1 MSLDLFKNLQIDEVI
16 RTYHES
22 NPLRQNTI
30 FVLSLRVWFEYE
42 CDCAELYKLLTSE
55 EIDNSYFRYFDIELV
70 TDNTIK
76 LDSWMN
82 KMSTILSKY
91 KNSIKL
97 DKQFRVDE
105 ESSRPNIMTVTYTGL
120 PVYKKLVGDGSKWV

>member
-22 NPLRQNTI
+22 NPLKQNTI

-42 CDCAELYKLLTSE
+42 RDCAELYKLLTSE
-55 EIDNSYFRYFDIELV
+55 EIDNSYFRYFDVELV
-70 TDNTIK
+70 TDDTIK

-105 ESSRPNIMTVTYTGL
+105 ESINLNIMTITYTGL
-120 PVYKKLVGDGSKWV
+120 PIYKKLVGDGSKWV

>member
-22 NPLRQNTI
+22 NPLKQNTI

-42 CDCAELYKLLTSE
+42 RDCAELYKLITSE

-105 ESSRPNIMTVTYTGL
+105 ESSRSNIMTVTYTGL